1 MMHSPFNIPLHPI
14 RFSQRKPVLA
24 FQGSTGAMRSPTGH
38 KIPVTCGNNQHF
50 LQRAEYF

>member
-14 RFSQRKPVLA
+14 RLSQRKPVVA
-24 FQGSTGAMRSPTGH
+24 FQGSTGAMRSPTGR